1 MRNNGY
7 CFFDL
12 GGIDKNSNPG
22 VAKFKI
28 GIGGDEVTFIG
39 DWISFNLK
47 LVIIKVNVF
56 NLF

>member
-39 DWISFNLK
+39 DWISF
-47 LVIIKVNVF
+47 
-56 NLF
+56 